1 MPSSVYKI
9 MSETKRKVAAGR
21 SHASCGSAPRNY
33 GSCHGCSFVDGVF
46 APRGGCPNHEPR
58 KLHPLPIPFPYFAYP
73 SSHEAPRTTPSLLSV
88 FHPLPSPPTF
98 PFPTHP
104 TFSPTPYIL
113 ISSRIYWCPCAVVSR
128 WFIEN
133 WKTDNCQSSPLPPR
147 RNHKTCDS
155 ILLHSKF
162 SLLQPVYYQ
171 RCIAYILNKYKI
183 ELYNWFSQLSSLKNI
198 LKQITRVIECVKNY
212 WYIIMAKYMKY

>member
-21 SHASCGSAPRNY
+21 SHGSCGSAPRNY

-58 KLHPLPIPFPYFAYP
+58 KLHPLPIPYPYYFAYP
-73 SSHEAPRTTPSLLSV
+73 SSREAPRTTPPLLSV
-88 FHPLPSPPTF
+88 FHPLPSPPTS
-98 PFPTHP
+98 PSPTHP
-104 TFSPTPYIL
+104 TFSPTPYTL

-133 WKTDNCQSSPLPPR
+133 WKTDDCQSSLLPLH
-147 RNHKTCDS
+147 RNHKTCAS
-155 ILLHSKF
+155 ILLHSKL
-162 SLLQPVYYQ
+162 SPSPLQLVYCQ
-171 RCIAYILNKYKI
+171 RCSIHVKWMQNRFMQNQFFVLLKIYILKFNKFNK
-183 ELYNWFSQLSSLKNI
+183 L
-198 LKQITRVIECVKNY
+198 RNY
-212 WYIIMAKYMKY
+212 RIDV

>member
-21 SHASCGSAPRNY
+21 SHGGCGSAPRNY

-58 KLHPLPIPFPYFAYP
+58 KLHPLPIPFPYFAHP

-88 FHPLPSPPTF
+88 FHPLPSPPTS
-98 PFPTHP
+98 PSPTHP

-133 WKTDNCQSSPLPPR
+133 WKTDDCQSSPLPLR
-147 RNHKTCDS
+147 GNRKTRDS

-162 SLLQPVYYQ
+162 LPLPLQPIYYQ
-171 RCIAYILNKYKI
+171 RCSVHLIKLTQNRIMRLVFNFSQCKMFWNKYK
-183 ELYNWFSQLSSLKNI
+183 L
-198 LKQITRVIECVKNY
+198 
-212 WYIIMAKYMKY
+212 

>member
-21 SHASCGSAPRNY
+21 SHGSCGSAPRNY

-58 KLHPLPIPFPYFAYP
+58 KLHPLLIPFPYYFAYP

-88 FHPLPSPPTF
+88 FHPLPSPPTS
-98 PFPTHP
+98 PTPTHP
-104 TFSPTPYIL
+104 TFSPTPYTL

-133 WKTDNCQSSPLPPR
+133 WKTDDCQSSPVLPH
-147 RNHKTCDS
+147 RNHKTCGS
-155 ILLHSKF
+155 ILLQTFTLTITASF
-162 SLLQPVYYQ
+162 II
-171 RCIAYILNKYKI
+171 RNAAY
-183 ELYNWFSQLSSLKNI
+183 
-198 LKQITRVIECVKNY
+198 
-212 WYIIMAKYMKY
+212 

>member
-21 SHASCGSAPRNY
+21 SHGSCGSAPRNY

-88 FHPLPSPPTF
+88 FHPLPSPPT
-98 PFPTHP
+98 
-104 TFSPTPYIL
+104 SPSPYSPYIL
-113 ISSRIYWCPCAVVSR
+113 ADALHPDIVADLLMPLCGRLEMIYR
-128 WFIEN
+128 KLEN
-133 WKTDNCQSSPLPPR
+133 WRLSIVTPSSTQKP
-147 RNHKTCDS
+147 
-155 ILLHSKF
+155 
-162 SLLQPVYYQ
+162 
-171 RCIAYILNKYKI
+171 
-183 ELYNWFSQLSSLKNI
+183 
-198 LKQITRVIECVKNY
+198 
-212 WYIIMAKYMKY
+212 